1 MTNRSIVHQVTRRYM
16 HSQIGRTRISFI
28 GIVLM
33 VTLMTCVFVGKDTV
47 LAYFTEITETHY
59 GKWHMAVYDI
69 TESQLAQI
77 QALSGVKETA
87 VSQNLHYT
95 AFPQSGD
102 ELHPYLN
109 LRTYSDKAFD
119 WMNIQVVEGRLPVQ
133 EDEVVIS
140 YAAIEDGAQVA
151 IGDTIQADCFRRYIE
166 NFGVQDTIFPFLSFS
181 LSSGERKEA
190 PADLGFFPEGDPF
203 YEGHREI
210 HEETGVYH
218 TYTVTGFI
226 EAPSY
231 ENRGSA
237 AYTAIGWMGEE
248 PIDGNVNC
256 SIRMDTSQV
265 QEYLNRELAEIVPAE
280 QIEVNNP
287 VLAFDASSSDDTIN
301 FLAVAGQI
309 FFLLLI
315 SLVSII
321 LMYNLF
327 QLSFAERCR
336 YLGMLSSV
344 GATARQKRSSVYDEA
359 MCLLLPALPIGAL
372 LGLGIVYGGVGLL
385 APLAGR
391 MMGVEHAVH
400 AVPVR
405 LRITVWSVLLTI
417 GFAVVTVLLSSL
429 LPAVRIS
436 KTGAIEG
443 IRGNVESSVRKQSR
457 HRLSER
463 WIGWFG
469 AEGMLAAGFL
479 TNQKKKSRGIVRA
492 LTMFF
497 IVLSVTMYGGQAV
510 SQMVSYKLRDTS
522 QMGIMGEDDWEYMLT
537 ASGHIE
543 TVEAIAEEL
552 SQMEGISR
560 LQVSYEG
567 LWIGETEEKVFSQE
581 YWDTFYQVLSQYYP
595 EGLSKQEF
603 ETEYVSN
610 HLNLVN
616 MISVDTERFRQML
629 ESVQGDLDVWDDP
642 GTIPCIVFQTGEF
655 STDSYRVWGRQPSSY
670 QFLEISRMTDLDMGE
685 ELPFTISVPEEIAE
699 DGSVQMPLTIAGFGT
714 NETLGKWLELHRDD
728 FWVITTNEIAR
739 KINAVRGG
747 GLDITVCFQA
757 EEENTQV
764 QAKLQQ
770 LNRLQ
775 EQDSGIYF
783 ASKETYLPETIPA
796 VLSGMFGLV
805 MKGFIGI
812 SSVICFL
819 NLYNSVGGLML
830 ERRKEFATL
839 KSCGMTGR
847 QLFRMCRYE
856 LYLIFFRSIVIA
868 VPIILFLCKG
878 MEHVMMGRFGH
889 FTVRFPLGLV
899 LGIGLCAMVLTVCIA
914 GICCRRNNKADHY
927 ETFL

>member
-327 QLSFAERCR
+327 QLSFAER
-336 YLGMLSSV
+336 
-344 GATARQKRSSVYDEA
+344 
-359 MCLLLPALPIGAL
+359 
-372 LGLGIVYGGVGLL
+372 
-385 APLAGR
+385 
-391 MMGVEHAVH
+391 
-400 AVPVR
+400 
-405 LRITVWSVLLTI
+405 
-417 GFAVVTVLLSSL
+417 
-429 LPAVRIS
+429 
-436 KTGAIEG
+436 
-443 IRGNVESSVRKQSR
+443 
-457 HRLSER
+457 
-463 WIGWFG
+463 
-469 AEGMLAAGFL
+469 
-479 TNQKKKSRGIVRA
+479 
-492 LTMFF
+492 
-497 IVLSVTMYGGQAV
+497 
-510 SQMVSYKLRDTS
+510 
-522 QMGIMGEDDWEYMLT
+522 
-537 ASGHIE
+537 
-543 TVEAIAEEL
+543 
-552 SQMEGISR
+552 
-560 LQVSYEG
+560 
-567 LWIGETEEKVFSQE
+567 
-581 YWDTFYQVLSQYYP
+581 
-595 EGLSKQEF
+595 
-603 ETEYVSN
+603 
-610 HLNLVN
+610 
-616 MISVDTERFRQML
+616 
-629 ESVQGDLDVWDDP
+629 
-642 GTIPCIVFQTGEF
+642 
-655 STDSYRVWGRQPSSY
+655 
-670 QFLEISRMTDLDMGE
+670 
-685 ELPFTISVPEEIAE
+685 
-699 DGSVQMPLTIAGFGT
+699 
-714 NETLGKWLELHRDD
+714 
-728 FWVITTNEIAR
+728 
-739 KINAVRGG
+739 
-747 GLDITVCFQA
+747 
-757 EEENTQV
+757 
-764 QAKLQQ
+764 
-770 LNRLQ
+770 
-775 EQDSGIYF
+775 
-783 ASKETYLPETIPA
+783 
-796 VLSGMFGLV
+796 
-805 MKGFIGI
+805 
-812 SSVICFL
+812 
-819 NLYNSVGGLML
+819 
-830 ERRKEFATL
+830 
-839 KSCGMTGR
+839 
-847 QLFRMCRYE
+847 
-856 LYLIFFRSIVIA
+856 
-868 VPIILFLCKG
+868 
-878 MEHVMMGRFGH
+878 
-889 FTVRFPLGLV
+889 
-899 LGIGLCAMVLTVCIA
+899 
-914 GICCRRNNKADHY
+914 
-927 ETFL
+927 